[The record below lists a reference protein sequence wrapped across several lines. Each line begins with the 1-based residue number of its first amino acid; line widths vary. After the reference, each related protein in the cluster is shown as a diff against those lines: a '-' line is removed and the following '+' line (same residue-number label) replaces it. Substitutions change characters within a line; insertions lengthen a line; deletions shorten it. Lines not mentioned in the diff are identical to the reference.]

1 METKN
6 INRITTAFINDKSPV
21 MDLMHDDLVA
31 SGVDVVFRSDNIVD
45 GNNQLSLL
53 KTLPNICIIDLDFF
67 DKGIMKQLRELR
79 SQYPTLK
86 LIAHSDTDDEKVINK
101 LAGLGFSKYVLIG
114 NDMKKAIYGVV
125 NGGQR

>member
-1 METKN
+1 METKS
-6 INRITTAFINDKSPV
+6 INRITIAFINDKSPV

-67 DKGIMKQLRELR
+67 DKSIMKQLWELR

-86 LIAHSDTDDEKVINK
+86 LIAHSDMDDEKILK
-101 LAGLGFSKYVLIG
+101 QLFGLGFSKYVLIG
-114 NDMKKAIYGVV
+114 NDMKKAINGVV
-125 NGGQR
+125 NG